1 MELKQSELKNWS
13 LTWRRIRGKTTEQ
26 IDTSREKYICSTNE
40 QLTINSV
47 CKDDEGNY
55 QAVLSRSVNGKTH
68 DILSNITHL
77 EALGGIFHLMKHLQ
91 KKKWSSF
98 ICKHFK
104 PDSFKNRKAI
114 FYCLGS
120 FKRTRGNHYP
130 LQLRSLREVTKSPYD
145 KLDKRRKDVR
155 IKY

>member
-1 MELKQSELKNWS
+1 MMKE
-13 LTWRRIRGKTTEQ
+13 
-26 IDTSREKYICSTNE
+26 
-40 QLTINSV
+40 TI
-47 CKDDEGNY
+47 KPFFHD
-55 QAVLSRSVNGKTH
+55 RSVNGKTH

-120 FKRTRGNHYP
+120 FKRTRENHYP

-145 KLDKRRKDVR
+145 KVDKRRKDVR
-155 IKY
+155 IDQILRNMLEEAWIAIISL

>member
-26 IDTSREKYICSTNE
+26 IDTGSEKYIGSTNE

-47 CKDDEGNY
+47 CKEDEGHY

-68 DILSNITHL
+68 DILSNTTHL
-77 EALGGIFHLMKHLQ
+77 EALGGIFYLIKHLQ
-91 KKKWSSF
+91 KRKLSSF
-98 ICKHFK
+98 ICIHFK
-104 PDSFKNRKAI
+104 LNFLKNRKAI

-120 FKRTRGNHYP
+120 FKRTGGNHYP

-145 KLDKRRKDVR
+145 KVDKRRKEVR

>member
-26 IDTSREKYICSTNE
+26 IDTSREKYIGSTNE

-47 CKDDEGNY
+47 CKEDEGNY

-77 EALGGIFHLMKHLQ
+77 EALGGIFA
-91 KKKWSSF
+91 F
-98 ICKHFK
+98 NETF
-104 PDSFKNRKAI
+104 RKEEI
-114 FYCLGS
+114 VIIYLYTF
-120 FKRTRGNHYP
+120 
-130 LQLRSLREVTKSPYD
+130 
-145 KLDKRRKDVR
+145 
-155 IKY
+155 